1 MAKDFAKAFYKSRAW
16 REVRWQ
22 ALRRDHFQCVQCGD
36 IAEEVDHIIELT
48 PENIDDP
55 RIALSLENLQSL
67 CHDCHTRKTKGWG
80 ADLGDGFAFD
90 ESGQVIRIAADTP
103 RGDKK

>member
-16 REVRWQ
+16 REARWQ

-55 RIALSLENLQSL
+55 HIALSLGNLQSL

-80 ADLGDGFAFD
+80 TDLEDGFAFD
-90 ESGQVIRIAADTP
+90 ESGQVIRIAASTP
-103 RGDKK
+103 RGGKK